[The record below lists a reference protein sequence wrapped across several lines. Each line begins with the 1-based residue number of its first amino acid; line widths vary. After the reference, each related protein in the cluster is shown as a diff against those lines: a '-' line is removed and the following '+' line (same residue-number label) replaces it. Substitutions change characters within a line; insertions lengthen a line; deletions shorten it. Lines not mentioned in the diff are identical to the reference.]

1 MPVGEP
7 KNLFVALR
15 DAPERRAALKAPE
28 GAADRY
34 RLYGIDQLSARGV
47 AIRHNLERPAPAPLW
62 ARAAA
67 TAINRV
73 LYGLG
78 GYGGDFASVLASL
91 RVANDADVVLA
102 TVDTVGLPLAL
113 LGRAGLLR
121 TPFVYTSIGL
131 PERLVQLRGKLMPR
145 LYRSA
150 LRRAAAILA
159 YSGHEAHW
167 LRDWLGPGGPDVVFL
182 PFAVDVGAFR
192 PDPAH

>member
-47 AIRHNLERPAPAPLW
+47 AIRHNLEWPAPAPLW

-78 GYGGDFASVLASL
+78 GYGGDLAPGL
-91 RVANDADVVLA
+91 PPPPLADRADVVLA
-102 TVDTVGLPLAL
+102 PGATPRPPPPPPRP
-113 LGRAGLLR
+113 GRV
-121 TPFVYTSIGL
+121 P
-131 PERLVQLRGKLMPR
+131 PP
-145 LYRSA
+145 
-150 LRRAAAILA
+150 
-159 YSGHEAHW
+159 
-167 LRDWLGPGGPDVVFL
+167 P
-182 PFAVDVGAFR
+182 
-192 PDPAH
+192 PA

>member
-47 AIRHNLERPAPAPLW
+47 AIRHNLERSAPAPMW
-62 ARAAA
+62 ARAADA
-67 TAINRV
+67 AINRV

-91 RVANDADVVLA
+91 RVADDADVVLA
-102 TVDTVGLPLAL
+102 AGGTLGLSPPLLWRARL
-113 LGRAGLLR
+113 L
-121 TPFVYTSIGL
+121 P
-131 PERLVQLRGKLMPR
+131 
-145 LYRSA
+145 
-150 LRRAAAILA
+150 
-159 YSGHEAHW
+159 
-167 LRDWLGPGGPDVVFL
+167 
-182 PFAVDVGAFR
+182 
-192 PDPAH
+192 